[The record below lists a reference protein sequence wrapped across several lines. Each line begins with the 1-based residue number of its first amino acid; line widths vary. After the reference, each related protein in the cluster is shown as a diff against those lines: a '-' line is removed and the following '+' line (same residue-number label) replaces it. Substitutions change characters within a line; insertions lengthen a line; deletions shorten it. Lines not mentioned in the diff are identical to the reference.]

1 MSVANF
7 ISVALKGFLMGAAN
21 VVPGVSGGTIALLTG
36 IYSKIVGALDS
47 VTDKNVWKALLAG
60 RFREFWTLIS
70 GSFLTAL
77 AIGLVVSVLSLAKL
91 VTVLI
96 QYYPVLVWAFFLG
109 LIIASLIVMFRD
121 YKGIYSFNEVLMII
135 IGIALGLALCMATPA
150 NTPDD
155 LWFIFVC
162 GAIAICTM
170 ILPGVSGS
178 FVLLIFNKYTYI
190 MDAISSFNI
199 PVIIVFG
206 IGCVVGILAFAKL
219 LNWLLKKWE
228 RQTMFVLMGFVIGT
242 IIRIWPWYDMDAV
255 EAAQVLR
262 TGAPATVI
270 DLQIPYAIVC
280 GVIGFILILLM
291 NRYVKTDAE

>member
-1 MSVANF
+1 
-7 ISVALKGFLMGAAN
+7 
-21 VVPGVSGGTIALLTG
+21 
-36 IYSKIVGALDS
+36 
-47 VTDKNVWKALLAG
+47 
-60 RFREFWTLIS
+60 
-70 GSFLTAL
+70 
-77 AIGLVVSVLSLAKL
+77 
-91 VTVLI
+91 
-96 QYYPVLVWAFFLG
+96 
-109 LIIASLIVMFRD
+109 
-121 YKGIYSFNEVLMII
+121 
-135 IGIALGLALCMATPA
+135 
-150 NTPDD
+150 
-155 LWFIFVC
+155 
-162 GAIAICTM
+162 
-170 ILPGVSGS
+170 
-178 FVLLIFNKYTYI
+178 

-270 DLQIPYAIVC
+270 DLQIPYAVIC
-280 GVIGFILILLM
+280 AVIGFILILLM